1 MSDWTED
8 RMAFQEKS
16 WKLLNLQMDTLLKDA
31 QRKTE
36 IWKLVVSAM
45 TAGGAIVVA
54 LVALL
59 KAFG

>member
-1 MSDWTED
+1 MSDWTDD
-8 RMAFQEKS
+8 RMVFQEKS

-36 IWKLVVSAM
+36 IWKLVVAAM
-45 TAGGAIVVA
+45 TAGAAVTVA

-59 KAFG
+59 KSFG

>member
-1 MSDWTED
+1 MSDWIED

-36 IWKLVVSAM
+36 TWKLVVSAM

>member
-1 MSDWTED
+1 MSDWIED

-36 IWKLVVSAM
+36 VWKLVVSAM